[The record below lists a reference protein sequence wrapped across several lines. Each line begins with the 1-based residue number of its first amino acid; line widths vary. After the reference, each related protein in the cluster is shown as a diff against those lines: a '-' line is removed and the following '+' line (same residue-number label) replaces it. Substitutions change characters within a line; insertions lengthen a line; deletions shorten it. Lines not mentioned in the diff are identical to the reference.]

1 MISRSV
7 LLLFVFGL
15 VACGGSGG
23 GGNSQPSS
31 SAASSVAVSS
41 SVSSVEESSS
51 SASSE
56 PSSSSSSS
64 SSIQPVTATHP
75 LNDTGITGC
84 VAIEGG
90 GDNTYIPCPVASFPG
105 QDGEHGRDAATLTKT
120 GGGVAGF
127 DFTKLDADGQPLSA
141 DATEWHCVRD
151 NHTGLI
157 WEVKTHD
164 GGLRDQSHTY
174 SWFNPDNS
182 TNGGDAGIQDTGW
195 CAGSACDTHAYT
207 LAVNAAGLCGAND
220 WRLPTVEELLSIAH
234 NGRTSPAIDTDYF
247 PMEDGST
254 PRVWTST
261 PALGPTTFLTIWNPH
276 TTECENDTTGINI
289 AYAVSFYNGGIER
302 FPKSGGHCVNNEPEY
317 QESSGGIYLV
327 RNATE

>member
-15 VACGGSGG
+15 VACGGGG
-23 GGNSQPSS
+23 GGGDNPPPS

-41 SVSSVEESSS
+41 SVSSVADSSS

-56 PSSSSSSS
+56 SSSSSSTS
-64 SSIQPVTATHP
+64 STPSVTATHP

-84 VAIEGG
+84 MAVVG
-90 GDNTYIPCPVASFPG
+90 GDNTYFPCPVEGFPG
-105 QDGEHGRDAATLTKT
+105 QDGEHGRDAVTLTKT
-120 GGGVAGF
+120 GGGDAGF
-127 DFTKLDADGQPLSA
+127 DFTKLDADGQPLST

-182 TNGGDAGIQDTGW
+182 TNGGDSGIQDAGQ

-207 LAVNAAGLCGAND
+207 LAVNAAGLCGGND
-220 WRLPTVEELLSIAH
+220 WRLPTVDELLSIVH

-247 PMEDGST
+247 PMEDGSA

-261 PALGPTTFLTIWNPH
+261 AALGPATFLTIWNPH
-276 TTECENDTTGINI
+276 TNECENDTTGINI
-289 AYAVSFYNGGIER
+289 AYAISFYNGSTDR
-302 FPKSGGHCVNNEPEY
+302 FAKSGSRCVDNQADY
-317 QESSGGIYLV
+317 QGGGIYLV
-327 RNATE
+327 RSATE

>member
-15 VACGGSGG
+15 AACGGSGG
-23 GGNSQPSS
+23 GSNNPPSS

-41 SVSSVEESSS
+41 SVSSVAESSS
-51 SASSE
+51 SVSSE
-56 PSSSSSSS
+56 PSSSSSSFS
-64 SSIQPVTATHP
+64 STPSVNATHP

-90 GDNTYIPCPVASFPG
+90 GDNTYIPCPVEGFPG

-120 GGGVAGF
+120 GSGVAGF

-182 TNGGDAGIQDTGW
+182 INGGDSGVQDTGW

-220 WRLPTVEELLSIAH
+220 WRLPTVNELLSIVH

-247 PMEDGST
+247 SMEDGSA

-261 PALGPTTFLTIWNPH
+261 PALGPATLLTIWNPH

-289 AYAVSFYNGGIER
+289 AYAVSFYNGAIER
-302 FPKSGGHCVNNEPEY
+302 FPKSGGRCVNNEPQY